1 MIFDGVLGVLK
12 AVLVF
17 TLSPLTVVNISVDWF
32 TSFDSIQEFFT
43 VISYLLPWDNLSRL
57 FVIVFA
63 IISFK
68 IVISI
73 VKTFRAII

>member
-43 VISYLLPWDNLSRL
+43 VISCHHQNDTN
-57 FVIVFA
+57 
-63 IISFK
+63 
-68 IVISI
+68 
-73 VKTFRAII
+73 